1 MPFLDSLPEVKDLQL
16 MKRLPDLMRFSDGR
30 AVETPDQW
38 WERRQ
43 EILKLFEKYM
53 YGEMP
58 DSSEEEIGYEISG
71 GNEPKIREMSITVS
85 RAGRRASFT
94 VRVTLPLESSSG
106 MACLIELCPFSWFG
120 NPFVSPN

>member
-53 YGEMP
+53 YG
-58 DSSEEEIGYEISG
+58 
-71 GNEPKIREMSITVS
+71 
-85 RAGRRASFT
+85 
-94 VRVTLPLESSSG
+94 
-106 MACLIELCPFSWFG
+106 C
-120 NPFVSPN
+120 